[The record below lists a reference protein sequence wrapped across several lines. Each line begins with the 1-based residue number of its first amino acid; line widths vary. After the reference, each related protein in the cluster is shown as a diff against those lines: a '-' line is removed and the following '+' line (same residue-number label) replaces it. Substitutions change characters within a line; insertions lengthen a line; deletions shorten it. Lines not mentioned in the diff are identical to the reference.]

1 MKDNKRIQSFKEHQ
15 ELNIFGVSKSKSKS
29 YLNEVKKQNILDD
42 LKRIEN
48 YVSILHNMIDKSQYL
63 DDETK
68 QNILELKETSHQIYN
83 QEMDKEL
90 KRQKKDGKEFLSD
103 SDVDDLI
110 DNQQNKKAFLVK
122 LTDATGDVCAFL
134 IDDETSKTID
144 NDSAVMMPGTGK
156 VLDGDI
162 DSYERWYAQTK
173 DIMEIVKNAQDNG
186 YFVDLNDELNF
197 VHY

>member
-1 MKDNKRIQSFKEHQ
+1 MKHI
-15 ELNIFGVSKSKSKS
+15 LNFNE
-29 YLNEVKKQNILDD
+29 YLTE
-42 LKRIEN
+42 
-48 YVSILHNMIDKSQYL
+48 
-63 DDETK
+63 
-68 QNILELKETSHQIYN
+68 
-83 QEMDKEL
+83 
-90 KRQKKDGKEFLSD
+90 
-103 SDVDDLI
+103 
-110 DNQQNKKAFLVK
+110 NQQNKKAFLVK

-144 NDSAVMMPGTGK
+144 NDSAVMIPGTDK